1 MFGFK
6 CFYLF
11 VYAMRGDDDAP
22 QTSGGAADNKGP
34 RWNLLN
40 FAVQRS
46 SHYGQAQNADVA
58 VWAIDE
64 LNKM

>member
-11 VYAMRGDDDAP
+11 VMSCFYHAS

-34 RWNLLN
+34 R
-40 FAVQRS
+40 
-46 SHYGQAQNADVA
+46 
-58 VWAIDE
+58 
-64 LNKM
+64 